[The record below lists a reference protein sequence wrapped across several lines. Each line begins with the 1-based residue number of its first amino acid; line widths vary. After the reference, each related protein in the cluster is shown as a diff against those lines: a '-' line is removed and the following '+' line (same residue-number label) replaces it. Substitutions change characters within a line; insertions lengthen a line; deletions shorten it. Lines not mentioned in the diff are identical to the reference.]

1 MIKKTSDTEILV
13 MKFMIIFFNELRQTI
28 DYNLKMYEWRDMNGE
43 LIFDYNYNYIQKEF
57 WIRDRDRFIIRD
69 MFQLTNE
76 EFDKILKKWATE
88 QFKLDIDSIFE
99 LPF

>member
-43 LIFDYNYNYIQKEF
+43 LIFDYNYIQKEF

-76 EFDKILKKWATE
+76 EFDKILKKWVTE

>member
-43 LIFDYNYNYIQKEF
+43 LIFDYNYIQKEF

>member
-13 MKFMIIFFNELRQTI
+13 MKFMIIFFNELRQTM

-43 LIFDYNYNYIQKEF
+43 LIFDYNYIQKEF

-88 QFKLDIDSIFE
+88 HFKLDIDSIFE